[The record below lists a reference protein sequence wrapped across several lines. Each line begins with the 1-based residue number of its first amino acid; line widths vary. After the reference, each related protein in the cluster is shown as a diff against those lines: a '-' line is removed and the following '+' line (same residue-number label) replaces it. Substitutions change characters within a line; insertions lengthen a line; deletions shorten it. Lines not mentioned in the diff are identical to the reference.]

1 MIEHDALTQY
11 TATFVDELARSGT
24 RHAVISPGSRSTPLA
39 LLLAEHP
46 DIKIWLQVDERSA
59 AFFALGIAKAAKEPV
74 ALLCTSGTAAANYYP
89 AVIEARL
96 SRVPLIVLT
105 ADRPHELRDSGAPQ
119 AIDQVH
125 LFGKYPKWF
134 VDMAL
139 PEQREEVIR
148 YVRISAARAVANATH
163 RPAGP
168 VHINFPFREPLIPNL
183 SAATLWENG
192 QDVVQPFTTVMEGHR
207 VMTDEQLQS
216 LGKLLSTNAKGL
228 IVCGSLDSS
237 HGHDDLLL
245 LAEHLHYPILAD
257 PLSQLRT
264 SFGEDSG
271 LIIECYDAF
280 LRVEQFV
287 EHYKPDVIIRFGAM
301 PVSKALTLY
310 LNKYTGCH
318 QIVVDE
324 GSGWRDPTL
333 SATEMI
339 YSELKDLCQRLP
351 SFIQPQNSEVRQ
363 AWLSAWLQYNE
374 LSRQIIHR
382 ESQHETINEGQL
394 MLETISLMEED
405 ALLFVGN
412 SMPIRDLDTFLF
424 TKMKRITTMANR
436 GANGIDGVVS
446 TALGACTQSKQLVLV
461 IGDLSF
467 FHDLN
472 GLLSAKLY
480 DLNITIIVVNNDGGG
495 IFSFLPQ
502 ADQNVAHFEELFGTP
517 IGVNFEQAVTM
528 YDGEYACVTNWQEF
542 REVYSHSL
550 QSKGLH
556 VIEVVTER
564 KENVQIHRDLW
575 RHVEDGVLRKL
586 ENQA

>member
-1 MIEHDALTQY
+1 MIEHDALTKY
-11 TATFVDELARSGT
+11 TAAFVDELARSGT

-46 DIKIWLQVDERSA
+46 NIKIWLQVDERSA
-59 AFFALGIAKAAKEPV
+59 AFFALGIAKAANEPV

-139 PEQREEVIR
+139 PEQTEEVIR
-148 YVRISAARAVANATH
+148 YVRISATRAVANATH

-183 SAATLWENG
+183 SASSLWDEG
-192 QDVVQPFTTVMEGHR
+192 HDIVQPFTTVIEGHP
-207 VMTDEQLQS
+207 VMTSEQLQS
-216 LGKLLSTNAKGL
+216 LGNLLSTTAKGL
-228 IVCGSLDSS
+228 IVCGPLD
-237 HGHDDLLL
+237 HMNAHEDLLL
-245 LAEHLHYPILAD
+245 LAQRLDYPILAD

-264 SFGEDSG
+264 RFGEGSE

-287 EHYKPDVIIRFGAM
+287 EHYKPEVIIRFGAM

-310 LNKYTGCH
+310 LNKYTGCQ

-324 GSGWRDPTL
+324 GLGWRDPTL
-333 SATEMI
+333 SATQMI
-339 YSELKDLCQRLP
+339 YSELTDLCQRLP
-351 SFIQPQNSEVRQ
+351 SFIQPQHSEARQ
-363 AWLSAWLQYNE
+363 SWLSAWQQYNQ
-374 LSRQIIHR
+374 LSRQIIQR

-394 MLETISLMEED
+394 MLETISLMEEN

-424 TKMKRITTMANR
+424 TETKQITTMANR

-446 TALGACTQSKQLVLV
+446 TALGASTQTEQLVLV

-472 GLLSAKLY
+472 GLLTAKLY

-502 ADQNVAHFEELFGTP
+502 ADHDIAHFEELFGTP

-528 YDGEYACVTNWQEF
+528 YDGEYARATNWKEFQEF
-542 REVYSHSL
+542 YTHSL
-550 QSKGLH
+550 KSTGLH

-575 RHVEDGVLRKL
+575 RHVEDGVLQIL
-586 ENQA
+586 ENRA